1 MISAANRPLPLSGN
15 KIKMMSRFKIYCT
28 TAIALLLF
36 VAGMAQT
43 TTPLKVAVFAPV
55 YLDSAFDAQEYKH
68 GNNALPRIILPGLEF
83 YNGIMLAVDSLNT
96 ERHNL
101 EVYFYDTKS
110 VQEPLEKVLDNELIK
125 QVSLIIASFNTRSEI
140 KPLAAFAQ
148 QQRIPLISMTYP
160 NDGGLSANPYFA
172 LVNPTLGT
180 HIEALYKYM
189 HRTYPTEPITL
200 FKRKGAAEDMIAGML
215 ADMNKKTPGLP
226 LKIKTVELTDSFST
240 DQVLMQLD
248 STRQNIVF
256 CSSLNENFGS
266 NLVKVIASSKSY
278 KAVTIGMPTWDAIR
292 DLGRDAEIIYTTPYN
307 YSRTDK
313 LGQYINTTYR
323 SKYIGRPSD
332 MVYKGFEALYHFGR
346 LLLKH
351 QNKLI
356 DQLSDKDFKLF
367 NEYDF
372 QPVKLRRDSFVAD
385 YLENKKVYFV
395 RKLDGQIKSVQ

>member
-1 MISAANRPLPLSGN
+1 
-15 KIKMMSRFKIYCT
+15 MSSHFKILCT
-28 TAIALLLF
+28 TGLCLFLF

-43 TTPLKVAVFAPV
+43 ATKPLKIAVFAPV
-55 YLDSAFDAQEYKH
+55 YLDSAFDRQEYKQ

-83 YNGIMLAVDSLNT
+83 YNGMMLAADSLNT
-96 ERHNL
+96 EEQQL

-110 VQEPLEKVLDNELIK
+110 IQEPLEKILQKEELK
-125 QVSLIIASFNTRSEI
+125 QVSLIIASFNTRAEI
-140 KPLAAFAQ
+140 KPMAAFAQ

-160 NDGGLSANPYFA
+160 NDGGLTGNPYFA
-172 LVNPTLGT
+172 LVNPTLRT

-189 HRTYPTEPITL
+189 HRNYPTESITL
-200 FKRKGAAEDMIAGML
+200 FKRKGAAEDMIAGMI

-226 LKIKTVELTDSFST
+226 LKIRSVELSDTFST
-240 DQVLMQLD
+240 GQVLQQLD

-256 CSSLNENFGS
+256 CSSLNETFGT
-266 NLVKVIASSKSY
+266 NLVKAIASVKSY
-278 KAVTIGMPTWDAIR
+278 KTVTIGMPTWDAIR
-292 DLGRDAEIIYTTPYN
+292 DLGKDAEIIYSTPYN
-307 YSRTDK
+307 YSRSDK

-351 QNKLI
+351 QDRLI
-356 DQLSDKDFKLF
+356 NNLSDKDFKLF
-367 NEYDF
+367 NEFDF
-372 QPVKLRRDSFVAD
+372 QPVKAVKESFSAD
-385 YLENKKVYFV
+385 YLENKKLYFV